1 MALTHEQ
8 FHAVGNRAEAFVM
21 SVFGMRGT
29 LRRINESV
37 ANWLDAARA
46 PSRQAEA
53 ERRRRDTLTLARE
66 LRGDLDVLIAE
77 LETPV
82 LEAAPVRPD
91 TREVA

>member
-1 MALTHEQ
+1 MALTHLQ
-8 FHAVGNRAEAFVM
+8 FNSTGNRAEAFIM

-29 LRRINESV
+29 LRQINESV
-37 ANWLDAARA
+37 ANWLDAART

-53 ERRRRDTLTLARE
+53 EKRRRDTLTLARE

-82 LEAAPVRPD
+82 LEAADSRPD

>member
-8 FHAVGNRAEAFVM
+8 FQAVGNRSEAFIV

-29 LRRINESV
+29 LRRINASV
-37 ANWLDAARA
+37 ANWLDAKRSPARQ
-46 PSRQAEA
+46 PEA
-53 ERRRRDTLTLARE
+53 EQRRRDTLTLARE

-82 LEAAPVRPD
+82 LEAADSRPD